1 MIAKKRELVNLC
13 YLSFKFENSFY
24 EDYQPYKYW
33 ARKIRQITNIYQ
45 DNIIRLIF
53 RQLLRDE
60 RFQKK
65 KEFRK
70 VYYLFNPT
78 KRKYLDRY
86 ENYDGIISFD

>member
-33 ARKIRQITNIYQ
+33 ARKIRLITNIYQ
-45 DNIIRLIF
+45 DNITRLIF

-65 KEFRK
+65 KNLEKFII
-70 VYYLFNPT
+70 YLIQQ
-78 KRKYLDRY
+78 K
-86 ENYDGIISFD
+86 ENILIDIKIMMV